1 MQVLSLCKYYIGV
14 LNESTSIFV
23 TALIINQSLEMSL
36 KYMSLSSKNLKSIA
50 EQFPVNDQC
59 LYLNHAAVAPW
70 PKCTRDAVQEFAQEN
85 CQTGAQGYLTWL
97 KKEQSL
103 RTKLAK
109 LIGSK
114 NEDCVALV
122 KNTSEALS
130 IVAYGLDWQA
140 GDVVLISD
148 DEFPSNRIVW
158 ESLAQ
163 KFGVIVKQV
172 HISAEDPEKEI
183 LAAINASAANPT
195 TKPKLISIS
204 AVQYASGIKLN
215 LAKLGHACKENDVL
229 FCVDAIQAV
238 GAMEFKCDEWHID
251 FAMADG
257 HKWMLGP
264 EGLGFLFVKQNH
276 IHTLNLYQYGWHM
289 IEGAGDFS
297 IKNWQPANSAK
308 RFECGSPNMLA
319 GYALE
324 ASTDLLLNMGLENVA
339 EAIEKNHDYLLHKL
353 KALGAEILS
362 PLDANVRAGILTF
375 RFASID
381 SAELYQNLMKN
392 NVVCANRGGGVRFS
406 PHFHTTKDCMDKAIA
421 VLVRL
426 IKLK

>member
-1 MQVLSLCKYYIGV
+1 MPLSP
-14 LNESTSIFV
+14 E
-23 TALIINQSLEMSL
+23 
-36 KYMSLSSKNLKSIA
+36 NLKFIA

-59 LYLNHAAVAPW
+59 MYLNHAAVAPW
-70 PKCTRDAVQEFAQEN
+70 PKCTSDAVQKFAIEN

-97 KKEQSL
+97 KKEQDL
-103 RTKLAK
+103 RSKLAK
-109 LIGSK
+109 LVGSK

-130 IVAYGLDWQA
+130 LVAYGLNWQA
-140 GDVVLISD
+140 GDIILISD

-158 ESLAQ
+158 ESLAH

-183 LAAINASAANPT
+183 LAAINTRTSKL
-195 TKPKLISIS
+195 KPKLISIS
-204 AVQYASGIKLN
+204 AVQYASGIKLD
-215 LAKLGHACKENDVL
+215 LAKLGKACKENGVL

-257 HKWMLGP
+257 HKWMLGA
-264 EGLGFLFVKQNH
+264 EGLGFFFVKQNH
-276 IHTLNLYQYGWHM
+276 IQNLNLYQYGWHM

-297 IKNWQPANSAK
+297 IKDWQPANNAR

-324 ASTDLLLNMGLENVA
+324 ASTDLLLHVGLNNVA
-339 EAIEKNHDYLLHKL
+339 QAIENNHSYLLLKL
-353 KALGAEILS
+353 QELGATILS
-362 PLDANVRAGILTF
+362 PLDSSVRAGILTF
-375 RFASID
+375 TFPGID
-381 SAELYQNLMKN
+381 SAGLYQALMKN
-392 NVVCANRGGGVRFS
+392 DVVCANRGGGVRFS
-406 PHFHTTKDCMDKAIA
+406 PHFHTTKDCMNRAIE
-421 VLVRL
+421 VLAQL
-426 IKLK
+426 IKSDIKN

>member
-1 MQVLSLCKYYIGV
+1 MPLSP
-14 LNESTSIFV
+14 E
-23 TALIINQSLEMSL
+23 
-36 KYMSLSSKNLKSIA
+36 NLKFIA

-59 LYLNHAAVAPW
+59 MYLNHAAVAPW
-70 PKCTRDAVQEFAQEN
+70 PKCTSDAVQKFAIEN

-97 KKEQSL
+97 KKEQDL
-103 RTKLAK
+103 RSKLAK
-109 LIGSK
+109 LVGSK

-130 IVAYGLDWQA
+130 LVAYGLNWQA
-140 GDVVLISD
+140 GDIILISD

-158 ESLAQ
+158 ESLAH

-183 LAAINASAANPT
+183 LAAINTRTSKL
-195 TKPKLISIS
+195 KPKLISIS
-204 AVQYASGIKLN
+204 AVQYASGIKLD
-215 LAKLGHACKENDVL
+215 LAKLGKACKENGVL

-257 HKWMLGP
+257 HKWMLGA
-264 EGLGFLFVKQNH
+264 EGLGFFFVKQNH
-276 IHTLNLYQYGWHM
+276 IKNLNLYQYGWHM

-297 IKNWQPANSAK
+297 IKDWQPANNAR

-324 ASTDLLLNMGLENVA
+324 ASTDLLLQVGLDNVA
-339 EAIEKNHDYLLHKL
+339 EAIENNHAYLLLKL
-353 KALGAEILS
+353 QELGAEILS
-362 PLDANVRAGILTF
+362 PLDSSVRAGILTF
-375 RFASID
+375 TFPGID
-381 SAELYQNLMKN
+381 SAGLYQALMKN
-392 NVVCANRGGGVRFS
+392 DVVCANRGGGVRFS
-406 PHFHTTKDCMDKAIA
+406 PHFHTTKDCMNRAIE
-421 VLVRL
+421 VLAQL
-426 IKLK
+426 IKSDIKT

>member
-1 MQVLSLCKYYIGV
+1 MPLSAETIK
-14 LNESTSIFV
+14 T
-23 TALIINQSLEMSL
+23 
-36 KYMSLSSKNLKSIA
+36 IA
-50 EQFPVNDQC
+50 EQFPVNEQC
-59 LYLNHAAVAPW
+59 MYLNHAAVAPW
-70 PKCTRDAVQEFAQEN
+70 PKCTSEAVQKFAEEN

-97 KKEQSL
+97 KKEQEL

-109 LIGSK
+109 LVGSK
-114 NEDCVALV
+114 NEECVALV

-130 IVAYGLDWQA
+130 IVAYGIDWQA
-140 GDVVLISD
+140 GDIVLISD

-172 HISAEDPEKEI
+172 HISTQDPEAEI
-183 LAAINASAANPT
+183 LAAIQST
-195 TKPKLISIS
+195 TDKPKLISIS

-215 LAKLGHACKENDVL
+215 LEKLGNACKTNDVL

-264 EGLGFLFVKQNH
+264 EGLGFFFVKQTH
-276 IHTLNLYQYGWHM
+276 IQAMNLYQYGWHM

-297 IKNWQPANSAK
+297 IKDWQPANNAR

-324 ASTDLLLNMGLENVA
+324 ASTDLLLKVGLDNVA
-339 EAIEKNHDYLLHKL
+339 HAIEGNHAYLLAQL
-353 KALGAEILS
+353 KDLGAEILS
-362 PLDANVRAGILTF
+362 PLDKDIRAGILTF
-375 RFASID
+375 RFEGID
-381 SAELYQNLMKN
+381 SAELYQTLMSHD
-392 NVVCANRGGGVRFS
+392 VVCANRGGGVRFS
-406 PHFHTTKDCMDKAIA
+406 PHFHTTKECMDKAIA
-421 VLVRL
+421 VLKTL
-426 IKLK
+426 I